1 MENGHLQNRLSDFL
15 RYLSCGKIKVGDRI
29 PPLSQLSRE
38 LGISI
43 ATLREQLEVA
53 RSLGLVE
60 VRPRTGIR
68 LLPYQ
73 FKPAV
78 INSLL
83 FVLSQN
89 PDAFQEFAD
98 LRTHIEKA
106 YWYQAV
112 GLLNNEDHQ
121 ELRSLVQR
129 AKDKLKADPPQ
140 IPHLEHRMLH
150 LTIFRRLDNPF
161 VQGLLES
168 YWEVYEAVGLDV
180 YTDFEYLERVWQY
193 HEKMVDAICKQNF
206 NEGYEALVEHM
217 DLIYQRSKRPSFQTF
232 E

>member
-1 MENGHLQNRLSDFL
+1 MQNGQFQLSEFL
-15 RYLSCGKIKVGDRI
+15 RYLSCGKVKVGERI
-29 PPLSQLSRE
+29 PSLSQLSRE

-53 RSLGLVE
+53 RMMGLVE

-78 INSLL
+78 LHSLY
-83 FVLSQN
+83 FSLSQN
-89 PDAFQEFAD
+89 AETFLQFAD
-98 LRTHIEKA
+98 LRTHIETS
-106 YWYQAV
+106 YWYEAV
-112 GLLNNEDHQ
+112 GLLNSEDHQ
-121 ELRSLVQR
+121 QLKSLIQR
-129 AKDKLKADPPQ
+129 AKEKLTAHPPQ
-140 IPHLEHRMLH
+140 IPHQEHRLLH
-150 LTIFRRLDNPF
+150 LTIFKRLDNPF
-161 VQGLLES
+161 VQGILEA

-180 YTDFEYLERVWQY
+180 YTDFAYLERVWQY

-217 DLIYQRSKRPSFQTF
+217 DLIYQRSKRPYYQTF

>member
-1 MENGHLQNRLSDFL
+1 MQNHPIQLSEFL
-15 RYLSCGKIKVGDRI
+15 RYLSCGKVKVGERI
-29 PPLSQLSRE
+29 PSLSQLSRE

-53 RSLGLVE
+53 RAMGLVE

-78 INSLL
+78 IQSLA
-83 FVLSQN
+83 FSLSQN
-89 PDAFQEFAD
+89 EDMFLEFAD
-98 LRTHIEKA
+98 LRTHVETS
-106 YWYQAV
+106 YWYEAV

-121 ELRSLVQR
+121 ELRLLIQR
-129 AKDKLKADPPQ
+129 AKEKLASNPPQ
-140 IPHLEHRMLH
+140 IPHQEHRLLH
-150 LTIFRRLDNPF
+150 LTIFKRLDNPF
-161 VQGLLES
+161 VQGILEA

-180 YTDFEYLERVWQY
+180 YTDFAYLERVWQY
-193 HEKMVDAICKQNF
+193 HEKMVNSICKHNF
-206 NEGYEALVEHM
+206 EEGYDALVEHM
-217 DLIYQRSKRPSFQTF
+217 DLIYQRSKRPSYQTF